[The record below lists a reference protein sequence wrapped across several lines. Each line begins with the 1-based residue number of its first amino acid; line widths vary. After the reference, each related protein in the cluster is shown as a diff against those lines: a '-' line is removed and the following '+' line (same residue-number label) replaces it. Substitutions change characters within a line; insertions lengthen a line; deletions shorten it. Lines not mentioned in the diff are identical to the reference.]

1 MRIRRKIAKAYDK
14 LVRNSDWYQRE
25 MFLDCQK
32 FWDRFPFGLDVVNLG
47 STSAKYAFNYSGIDK
62 KCANWAMEPQ
72 TLYADWL
79 ILQNYSSYLKPGSI
93 VFIPICPFS
102 SLSSPRYL
110 TKGADRYYTILAA
123 ESIWPYSL
131 EKFYRINEI
140 KNQPKRYYPV
150 RALKNDLKYA
160 ILGKRSYGIGIPTDA
175 FKEHANNMIESW
187 KREFS
192 ILNFDA
198 PLRLHNVDM
207 YNAAVSLLKE
217 MISYCIER
225 QLRPIIVIPPATKH
239 LTDKLPISIREKYMY
254 AFIKKANEANIPV
267 LDYFEDERFQS
278 DDFFYNSF
286 CLNEEGAKIFTKQII
301 EDVEHEQ

>member
-32 FWDRFPFGLDVVNLG
+32 FWDGFPMGLDMINLG
-47 STSAKYAFNYSGIDK
+47 STSAKYAFSYAEIDK

-79 ILQNYSSYLKPGSI
+79 ILQNYSSYLKPSSI
-93 VFIPICPFS
+93 VFISICPFS
-102 SLSSPRYL
+102 SLSTPRYL

-123 ESIWPYSL
+123 ESILPYSL
-131 EKFYRINEI
+131 EKFNRINEI

-150 RALKNDLKYA
+150 RALKNDLKNA
-160 ILGKRSYGIGIPTDA
+160 IFGKRKNGIEIPTDA
-175 FKEHANNMIESW
+175 FEEHSTNLIKGW
-187 KREFS
+187 KHEFS
-192 ILNFDA
+192 ILNFED
-198 PLRLHNVDM
+198 PLRLHNLDL
-207 YNAAVSLLKE
+207 YNDAESILKE
-217 MISYCIER
+217 MIMYCIER

-239 LTDKLPISIREKYMY
+239 LTDKLPMSAREKYMY

-278 DDFFYNSF
+278 DDFFYNSL